1 MATASQEVWGKPA
14 WPSVARSRG
23 QARCLS
29 RRRVTNSSCVCTHM
43 PTPTHTCMLM
53 RARVHT
59 VADVTHMLS
68 CCPWLP
74 RRFLLSGV
82 RYQLLSGVRAFG
94 KRGEEG
100 AHTSSR
106 PRCAALGRAL
116 REKEGEWSGVSGHQE
131 RGQQDACAPRGPR
144 AAARG
149 CPRACRT
156 SSLVSA
162 HGQGF

>member
-29 RRRVTNSSCVCTHM
+29 RRRVTKSSCVCTHM

-82 RYQLLSGVRAFG
+82 RYQLLSGVQAFG